1 MALPMQDYLR
11 SQERILVVEDDDSFR
26 EDLALALENEG
37 YEVLSCGAGREAI
50 ELAHQQQIDLVISD
64 IRMAGMSGL
73 DTLEHLQQQQP
84 MIATLVI
91 TGFSAEADS
100 IRAVRLGVG
109 DFLKKPFRLDEFL
122 LAVARQLENHR
133 TRKQRWL
140 REQNLQ
146 KVTHWSLESWLLSV
160 PRSGGKEVIAQ
171 AQLAEG
177 VAREM
182 GLSPELGSQARRL
195 VLVDACM
202 HTASNDRRASGSA
215 LIAELLGS
223 SLPSDL
229 LGHLEELRSQE
240 LAPEEMTM
248 VARVTQAARD
258 QISLD
263 HDPTLKE
270 AVARAK
276 EALGTS
282 RIQRDTESSREA
294 TRQRRILLQLARTQE
309 QSNDDDQARETF
321 KQLASGD
328 GQPSK
333 EQVEALMGLMR
344 LSTGDPEQCRS
355 SAQEG
360 VNLARQL
367 NPLLYAACSLEA
379 GLYMHQTGFIRESTA
394 LLENARRL
402 AAELGQP
409 TMAAKAS
416 VAMSAYGMLQD
427 QVALEKSLELLMAG
441 EYRFEVAD
449 NAWWLIPS
457 LVRLQQSSPQPT
469 IQRMLTRLGLDTPSR
484 VIESLQDPK
493 LETPAKV
500 CLIEALS
507 GCSNPVALE
516 FLQSLTS
523 HPAPEI
529 RQASEAALK
538 TKSEELLPPL
548 LRIYTLGGFELWRGE
563 ERIPD
568 SQFKS
573 WKQRFLLARL
583 AGSPR
588 PISSE
593 RLVDEFWP
601 EDGEA
606 GKVSLNVSFSRIRKV
621 LKPTPWPQD
630 LEYIVRDKGRLS
642 LNDSLPIW
650 HDLNELLKLCVA
662 PETVTNETIESW
674 QKAVQL
680 YRGPYLENC
689 YLEWAIGQKEHCE
702 QLILDVLRRLVAALC
717 EQERWREVVEYANRL
732 LEVDACCQEGHLALM
747 KAYLHLKRPEA
758 TVKQFETCK
767 KVLKAELDMEPS
779 IAILEYHQRA
789 LISL

>member
-1 MALPMQDYLR
+1 MQDYLR

-37 YEVLSCGAGREAI
+37 YEVISCGAGREAI

-84 MIATLVI
+84 MISTLII

-160 PRSGGKEVIAQ
+160 PRSGAKEAIAQ
-171 AQLAEG
+171 AQLAEAI
-177 VAREM
+177 AREM
-182 GLSPELGSQARRL
+182 GLAPEIGSQARRL

-202 HTASNDRRASGSA
+202 NSVSTDRRASGAA
-215 LIAELLGS
+215 LVADLLGT

-248 VARVTQAARD
+248 VVRVTQAARAQLNLD
-258 QISLD
+258 Q
-263 HDPTLKE
+263 DPTLKE
-270 AVARAK
+270 AVARAQ
-276 EALGTS
+276 EGLGSS
-282 RIQRDTESSREA
+282 RVARDSESSREV

-309 QSNDDDQARETF
+309 QSNEDAAAHATY
-321 KQLASGD
+321 KQLASSE

-344 LSTGDPEQCRS
+344 LSTNEPEQCRA

-379 GLYMHQTGFIRESTA
+379 GLYMHQTGFERESTA

-409 TMAAKAS
+409 TMAAKATI
-416 VAMSAYGMLQD
+416 AMSGYGTLND
-427 QVALEKSLELLMAG
+427 SVALEKSLELLLAG

-449 NAWWLIPS
+449 NAWWLIPC
-457 LVRLQQSSPQPT
+457 LVRLQQSHPLPT
-469 IQRMLTRLGLDTPSR
+469 IQRMLARLGLDTPSR
-484 VIESLQDPK
+484 VIESLQDAK
-493 LETPAKV
+493 LEIPAKV
-500 CLIEALS
+500 FLIGALS

-516 FLQSLTS
+516 FLQGLASN
-523 HPAPEI
+523 PAPEI
-529 RQASEAALK
+529 RQAAETALK

-563 ERIPD
+563 ERIAD

-621 LKPTPWPQD
+621 LKPSPWPVE

-642 LNDSLPIW
+642 LNGSLPIW
-650 HDLNELLKLCVA
+650 HDLNELLKLCVTT
-662 PETVTNETIESW
+662 ETVTNETIDSW

-689 YLEWAIGQKEHCE
+689 YQEWAISQKEHCE
-702 QLILDVLRRLVAALC
+702 QLILDVLRRLIAALC
-717 EQERWREVVEYANRL
+717 ERDRWREVVEYANRL
-732 LEVDACCQEGHLALM
+732 LEVDACCQDGHLALM
-747 KAYLHLKRPEA
+747 KAYLQLKRPEA

-767 KVLKAELDMEPS
+767 KVLKTELDMEPS

-789 LISL
+789 LMAL